1 MWPRGDGTVGPGA
14 DMTTTRRTKNS
25 GLSGFVAYMKR
36 KDAEGALREL
46 DGFDWGGSILRVG
59 WSKAVPVAAKPMY
72 GTYSLTLLDSA
83 LLTQSHCSCEE
94 VAFTF
99 AISLSICQ

>member
-14 DMTTTRRTKNS
+14 DMTASRRTKNA
-25 GLSGFVAYMKR
+25 GLSGFVSFMRR

-59 WSKAVPVAAKPMY
+59 WSKAVPVAAKPLFSMLY
-72 GTYSLTLLDSA
+72 L
-83 LLTQSHCSCEE
+83 
-94 VAFTF
+94 F
-99 AISLSICQ
+99 ACVVFC